1 MRTEDYSRSLMYSV
15 IINNT
20 IIDGRCIKELIDN
33 EIIESY
39 KDIFEAVKQGIEP
52 GKLSERS
59 YIKIRD
65 AYSEL
70 DRLMNIYDRYES
82 ILRRDRIKV
91 ISDDSDYYPKIWEG
105 LTGMPRVFY
114 LRGNENVLKKI
125 DDCGSVSVVGS
136 RMPSKYSKIA
146 TRDFVK
152 PIAAGGAVIVSGMAV
167 GIDRIAHE
175 ECMNAGGTTLAVMPG
190 GCDEIYPRENAD
202 VYERIISGGGAV
214 ISEMP
219 PSSGIRKQYFP
230 SRNRLISALSDCCLI
245 MEAGEYSGTLH
256 TASYAVSQ
264 GREVFVLPNS
274 IYADNCMG
282 GLRLIND
289 GASILLSVDD
299 VIDATASM
307 LLYRKM
313 DRNVPSYGDR
323 KEVILAAIRRKIQ
336 SSPEEISDEEIRTVI
351 RDELS
356 VRSRTC
362 DDLCE
367 KIGLPFYR
375 MAQILSDMELDG
387 LICQEKGKYAL
398 TISH

>member
-20 IIDGRCIKELIDN
+20 IIDGKCIKELIDN
-33 EIIESY
+33 KVIENY
-39 KDIFEAVKQGIEP
+39 KEIFEAVREGIEP
-52 GKLSERS
+52 DCLSERTL
-59 YIKIRD
+59 IRLRD
-65 AYSEL
+65 ANSDP
-70 DRLMNIYDRYES
+70 DRLMNIYDKYES

-91 ISDDSDYYPKIWEG
+91 ISDDSDYYPGIWEG

-114 LRGNENVLKKI
+114 LRGDENVLKKI

-136 RMPSKYSKIA
+136 RMPSQYSKIA

-152 PIAAGGAVIVSGMAV
+152 PLAAGGAVIVSGMAA
-167 GIDRIAHE
+167 GIDRIAHD

-202 VYERIISGGGAV
+202 IFERIIREGGAV

-219 PSSGIRKQYFP
+219 PSSGIRRQYFP

-313 DRNVPSYGDR
+313 DRNTPATGDR
-323 KEVILAAIRRKIQ
+323 KEVIVAAIRRKIL
-336 SSPEEISDEEIRTVI
+336 SSPEDITDEEIKTI
-351 RDELS
+351 INDELS
-356 VRSRTC
+356 VRNKSC

-367 KIGLPFYR
+367 RIGLPFYR
-375 MAQILSDMELDG
+375 IAQILSDMELDG